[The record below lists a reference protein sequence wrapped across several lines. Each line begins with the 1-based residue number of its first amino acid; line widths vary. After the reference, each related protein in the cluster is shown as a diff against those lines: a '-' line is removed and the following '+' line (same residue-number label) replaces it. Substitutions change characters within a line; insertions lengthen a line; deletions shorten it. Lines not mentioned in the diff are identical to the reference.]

1 MISETEDWADY
12 LWKDHNN
19 SADSTESRQTMNKV
33 LKEILNTVLYLLVV
47 FGLTF
52 LFITFIAQRTEVSG
66 SSMSPTL
73 QDRDSLLVDKITY
86 RFSDPKRFDI
96 VIFPYKYGNN
106 QYFIKRVIGLP
117 GETVKI
123 DREGN
128 IFINGTKLE
137 ESYGAEV
144 IVDPGRAETDIVL
157 GEKEY
162 FVMGDNRNHSMD
174 SRDITVGN
182 ISKSD
187 ILGKAFIRIY
197 PFSSFGGIK

>member
-1 MISETEDWADY
+1 
-12 LWKDHNN
+12 
-19 SADSTESRQTMNKV
+19 MNKV

-66 SSMSPTL
+66 SSMVPTL
-73 QDRDSLLVDKITY
+73 QDQDSLLVDKISY

-123 DREGN
+123 DRSGN
-128 IFINGTKLE
+128 IYINGTKLE

-144 IVDPGRAETDIVL
+144 ILDPGRAETEVVL
-157 GEKEY
+157 GDKEY